1 VSVDRP
7 QLRQPWTY
15 LWFRRKIWQ
24 MLGGEGH
31 RSRLVRLLDFALMA
45 LICVNC
51 VFSMLE
57 SVERLAV
64 VHGQKFHDFDV
75 ISVVIFSVEYCLR
88 LWTIV
93 EDGKYADPLWG
104 RLRYVITP
112 LAIVDLLA
120 VLPYYLGFIVTFD
133 LRELRVL
140 RLLRVFK
147 LSRYS
152 SAMGI
157 MNAVLRQEARSMGT
171 VMFVFLVILVFISSV
186 MYLLEHPVQPEV
198 FSDVPTALWWGVET
212 MTTLGYG
219 DMIPKTPLG
228 KLLGG
233 LTALLGVGMIALPAG
248 IMASGF
254 TEQMRLRR
262 EDFEQDVEKLSRRT
276 GELTPRQRRG
286 LEEARIA
293 LGLSH
298 EEAAHI
304 VSNAR
309 KGAGLRCPHCGEP
322 IAKSGESLR

>member
-1 VSVDRP
+1 
-7 QLRQPWTY
+7 L
-15 LWFRRKIWQ
+15 LWFRRKVYL

-31 RSRLVRLLDFALMA
+31 RSRLVRAIDYGLMA

-64 VHGQKFHDFDV
+64 VHGRKFHDFDI
-75 ISVVIFSVEYCLR
+75 ISVAIFSVEYLLR
-88 LWTIV
+88 LWTAV
-93 EDGKYADPLWG
+93 EMPKYRHPVWG
-104 RLRYVITP
+104 RLRWLTTP

-120 VLPYYLGFIVTFD
+120 VLPFYLGFIFQFD

-140 RLLRVFK
+140 RLLRIFK

-152 SAMGI
+152 NAIGI
-157 MNAVLRQEARSMGT
+157 MTAVLRREARAMWT
-171 VMFVFLVILVFISSV
+171 VMFVFLILLLFISSL
-186 MYLLEHPVQPEV
+186 MYLVEHPVQPEV

-219 DMIPKTPLG
+219 DMIPATPWG

-233 LTALLGVGMIALPAG
+233 LTAILGVGMIALPAG

-254 TEQMRLRR
+254 TEHMRLRR
-262 EDFEQDVEKLSRRT
+262 EEFAEDVEQFAQET
-276 GELTPRQRRG
+276 GELTTRQRRR
-286 LEEARIA
+286 LEAARLA
-293 LGLSH
+293 LGLTH

-304 VSNAR
+304 LHHAKR
-309 KGAGLRCPHCGEP
+309 GKGIRCPHCDKP
-322 IAKSGESLR
+322 IA

>member
-1 VSVDRP
+1 VAQDSSH
-7 QLRQPWTY
+7 LRTPWTY
-15 LWFRRKIWQ
+15 LWFRRKVWQ

-45 LICVNC
+45 LICANC
-51 VFSMLE
+51 AASMLE

-75 ISVVIFSVEYCLR
+75 ISVVIFSVEYWLR

-93 EDGKYADPLWG
+93 EDERYADPFLG
-104 RLRYVITP
+104 RLRYVVTP
-112 LAIVDLLA
+112 LALVDLLA
-120 VLPYYLGFIVTFD
+120 VLPFYLGFIVSFD

-157 MNAVLRQEARSMGT
+157 MTAVLRQEARSMGT
-171 VMFVFLVILVFISSV
+171 VMFVFLVILVFISSL
-186 MYLLEHPVQPEV
+186 MYLVEHPVQPDV
-198 FSDVPTALWWGVET
+198 FSDMPTSLWWGVET

-219 DMIPKTPLG
+219 DMIPQTWLG
-228 KLLGG
+228 KILGG

-262 EDFEQDVEKLSRRT
+262 EDFEQDVEKLAKK
-276 GELTPRQRRG
+276 GDLTPRQRRG

-293 LGLSH
+293 LGLSLG
-298 EEAAHI
+298 EAAHI
-304 VSNAR
+304 VSHAR
-309 KGAGLRCPHCGEP
+309 QGKGLRCPHCGEA
-322 IAKSGESLR
+322 IAKMGE

>member
-1 VSVDRP
+1 VATDSSH
-7 QLRQPWTY
+7 LRSPWSY
-15 LWFRRKIWQ
+15 LWFRRKTFQ

-31 RSRLVRLLDFALMA
+31 RTRLVKALDYALMA

-64 VHGQKFHDFDV
+64 MHGEVFHDFDV
-75 ISVVIFSVEYCLR
+75 VSVVIFSVEYWLR

-93 EDGKYADPLWG
+93 EDEDYADPLWG
-104 RLRYVITP
+104 RLRYVMTP
-112 LAIVDLLA
+112 LALVDLFA
-120 VLPYYLGFIVTFD
+120 VLPFYLGFIVSFD

-147 LSRYS
+147 LTRYS
-152 SAMGI
+152 NAMGI
-157 MNAVLRQEARSMGT
+157 MTAVLRQEARSMGT
-171 VMFVFLVILVFISSV
+171 VMFVFVVILVFISSL
-186 MYLLEHPVQPEV
+186 MYLLEHPVQPDV
-198 FSDVPTALWWGVET
+198 FTDVPTALWWGVET

-219 DMIPKTPLG
+219 DMVPMTPIG

-233 LTALLGVGMIALPAG
+233 LTALMGVGMIALPAG

-254 TEQMRLRR
+254 TEQIRLRR
-262 EDFEQDVEKLSRRT
+262 EDFEHDVEKLVRH
-276 GELTPRQRRG
+276 GELTPRQRRR

-293 LGLSH
+293 LGLTH

-304 VSNAR
+304 VTHAR
-309 KGAGLRCPHCGEP
+309 MGKGLRCPHCGEP
-322 IAKSGESLR
+322 IAKSIEI

>member
-1 VSVDRP
+1 MATDSSH
-7 QLRQPWTY
+7 LHAPWTY
-15 LWFRRKIWQ
+15 LWFRRKVFQ

-31 RSRLVRLLDFALMA
+31 RSRLVKTLDYALMG
-45 LICVNC
+45 LIFVNC
-51 VFSMLE
+51 VFTMLE

-64 VHGQKFHDFDV
+64 MHGKIFHDFDIV
-75 ISVVIFSVEYCLR
+75 SVLIFSVEYWLR

-93 EDGKYADPLWG
+93 EDEKYADPLWG
-104 RLRYVITP
+104 RLRYVVTP
-112 LAIVDLLA
+112 LALVDLLA
-120 VLPYYLGFIVTFD
+120 VLPFYLGFIVTFD

-152 SAMGI
+152 NAMGI
-157 MNAVLRQEARSMGT
+157 MTAVLRQEARSMGT
-171 VMFVFLVILVFISSV
+171 VMFVFAVILVFISSL
-186 MYLLEHPVQPEV
+186 MYLLEHPVQPEA

-219 DMIPKTPLG
+219 DMIPKTAFG
-228 KLLGG
+228 KVLGG
-233 LTALLGVGMIALPAG
+233 FTALLGVGMIALPAG

-262 EDFEQDVEKLSRRT
+262 EDFEQDIEKLAKQ

-293 LGLSH
+293 LGLTH

-304 VSNAR
+304 VSHAR
-309 KGAGLRCPHCGEP
+309 KGKGLRCPHCGEP
-322 IAKSGESLR
+322 IAKAADT

>member
-1 VSVDRP
+1 MAAVSSPVP
-7 QLRQPWTY
+7 APWTY
-15 LWFRRKIWQ
+15 LWYRRKFFQ

-31 RSRLVRLLDFALMA
+31 RSRVVKILDYALMA
-45 LICVNC
+45 LIFVNC
-51 VFSMLE
+51 VCTMLE
-57 SVERLAV
+57 SVERLAMM
-64 VHGQKFHDFDV
+64 HGKIFHDFDV
-75 ISVVIFSVEYCLR
+75 VSVVIFSIEYWLR

-93 EDGKYADPLWG
+93 EDPKYADRLWG
-104 RLRYVITP
+104 RLRYVVTP
-112 LAIVDLLA
+112 LALVDLLA
-120 VLPYYLGFIVTFD
+120 VLPFYLGFIVTFD

-152 SAMGI
+152 NAMGI
-157 MNAVLRQEARSMGT
+157 MTAVLRQEARSMGT
-171 VMFVFLVILVFISSV
+171 VMFVFLVILVFISSL
-186 MYLLEHPVQPEV
+186 MYLLEHPVQPDV

-219 DMIPKTPLG
+219 DMIPKTSFG

-233 LTALLGVGMIALPAG
+233 LTALMGVGMIALPAG

-262 EDFEQDVEKLSRRT
+262 EDFEQDVEKLAKQ
-276 GELTPRQRRG
+276 GELTTRQRRR

-304 VSNAR
+304 VSHAR
-309 KGAGLRCPHCGEP
+309 KGGGLKCPHCGNP
-322 IAKSGESLR
+322 IAKTSPDS

>member
-1 VSVDRP
+1 M
-7 QLRQPWTY
+7 WY
-15 LWFRRKIWQ
+15 RRKFFQ

-31 RSRLVRLLDFALMA
+31 RSRLVKALDYALMA

-57 SVERLAV
+57 SVERLAM
-64 VHGQKFHDFDV
+64 VHGKIFHDFDV
-75 ISVVIFSVEYCLR
+75 VSVLIFSVEYWLR

-93 EDGKYADPLWG
+93 EDPKYADPLWG
-104 RLRYVITP
+104 RLRYVVTP
-112 LAIVDLLA
+112 LALVDLFA
-120 VLPYYLGFIVTFD
+120 VLPFYLGFIVTFD

-147 LSRYS
+147 LTRYS
-152 SAMGI
+152 NAMVI
-157 MNAVLRQEARSMGT
+157 MTAVLRQEARSMGT
-171 VMFVFLVILVFISSV
+171 IIFVFLVILVFDASL
-186 MYLLEHPVQPEV
+186 MYLLEHPVQPDV
-198 FSDVPTALWWGVET
+198 FSDVPTSLWWGVET

-219 DMIPKTPLG
+219 DMVPQTWLG
-228 KLLGG
+228 KVLGG

-262 EDFEQDVEKLSRRT
+262 EDFEQDVEKLARQ
-276 GELTPRQRRG
+276 GDLTARQRRR

-293 LGLSH
+293 LGLTH

-304 VSNAR
+304 VSHAR
-309 KGAGLRCPHCGEP
+309 KGIGLRCPHCGEP
-322 IAKSGESLR
+322 IAKPAAPT

>member
-1 VSVDRP
+1 MAGASHPPRK
-7 QLRQPWTY
+7 PWSL
-15 LWFRRKIWQ
+15 LWFRRKVYQ

-31 RSRLVRLLDFALMA
+31 RSGLVRAIDYALMT

-64 VHGQKFHDFDV
+64 VHGKVFHDFDL
-75 ISVVIFSVEYCLR
+75 ISVAIFSVEYLLR
-88 LWTIV
+88 LWTAV
-93 EDGKYADPLWG
+93 EMPRHSHPVWG
-104 RLRYVITP
+104 RLRWLTTP

-120 VLPYYLGFIVTFD
+120 VLPFFLGFIFQFD

-140 RLLRVFK
+140 RLLRIFK

-152 SAMGI
+152 NAIGI
-157 MNAVLRQEARSMGT
+157 MNAVLRQEARAMGT
-171 VMFVFLVILVFISSV
+171 VMFVFLIILLFISSL
-186 MYLLEHPVQPEV
+186 MYLVEHPVQPDV

-219 DMIPKTPLG
+219 DMIPATPLG

-233 LTALLGVGMIALPAG
+233 LTAIMGVGMIALPAG

-254 TEQMRLRR
+254 TEHMRLRR
-262 EDFEQDVEKLSRRT
+262 EEFAEDVEKFSQS
-276 GELTPRQRRG
+276 GAELTARQRRR
-286 LEEARIA
+286 LEAARLA

-304 VSNAR
+304 LHHAR
-309 KGAGLRCPHCGEP
+309 TGQGIRCPHCGKP
-322 IAKSGESLR
+322 IA

>member
-1 VSVDRP
+1 MAAAPLPPRK
-7 QLRQPWTY
+7 PWSL
-15 LWFRRKIWQ
+15 LWFRRKVYQ

-31 RSRLVRLLDFALMA
+31 RSGLVRAIDYALMT

-57 SVERLAV
+57 SVERLAL
-64 VHGQKFHDFDV
+64 VHGKVFHDFDV
-75 ISVVIFSVEYCLR
+75 ISVAIFSVEYLLR
-88 LWTIV
+88 LWTAV
-93 EDGKYADPLWG
+93 EMPRYGHPLWG
-104 RLRYVITP
+104 RLRWLTTP

-120 VLPYYLGFIVTFD
+120 VLPFYLGFIFQFD

-140 RLLRVFK
+140 RLLRIFK

-152 SAMGI
+152 NAISI
-157 MNAVLRQEARSMGT
+157 MNAVLRREARAMGT
-171 VMFVFLVILVFISSV
+171 VMFVFLIILLFISSL
-186 MYLLEHPVQPEV
+186 MYLVEHPVQPDV

-219 DMIPKTPLG
+219 DMIPATPLG

-233 LTALLGVGMIALPAG
+233 LTAIMGVGMIALPAG

-254 TEQMRLRR
+254 TEHMRLRR
-262 EDFEQDVEKLSRRT
+262 EEFAEDVEKFSQA
-276 GELTPRQRRG
+276 GAELTPRQRRR
-286 LEEARIA
+286 LEAARLA

-304 VSNAR
+304 LHHAR
-309 KGAGLRCPHCGEP
+309 TGKGIRCPHCDKP
-322 IAKSGESLR
+322 IA

>member
-1 VSVDRP
+1 MTAASHPLQRK
-7 QLRQPWTY
+7 PWTY
-15 LWFRRKIWQ
+15 LWLRRKVHL

-31 RSRLVRLLDFALMA
+31 RSRLVRTVDFALMT
-45 LICVNC
+45 LISVNC

-57 SVERLAV
+57 SVERLSM
-64 VHGQKFHDFDV
+64 VHGRVFHDFDN
-75 ISVVIFSVEYCLR
+75 ISVAIFSIEYWLR
-88 LWTIV
+88 LWTAV
-93 EDGKYADPLWG
+93 EMEKFKDPFWG
-104 RLRYVITP
+104 RLRYLVTP

-120 VLPYYLGFIVTFD
+120 VLPFYLGLIVQFD

-152 SAMGI
+152 NAMGI

-171 VMFVFLVILVFISSV
+171 VMFVFIILLVFDASL
-186 MYLLEHPVQPEV
+186 MYLIEHPVQPQV

-219 DMIPKTPLG
+219 DMVPQTPLG

-262 EDFEQDVEKLSRRT
+262 EDFEQDVEKLAKD
-276 GELTPRQRRG
+276 GELTPRQRRR
-286 LEEARIA
+286 LEEARIT
-293 LGLSH
+293 LGLTH

-304 VSNAR
+304 VSHAR
-309 KGAGLRCPHCGEP
+309 QGKGLRCPHCGKP
-322 IAKSGESLR
+322 IAKT

>member
-1 VSVDRP
+1 MAAAALPPRK
-7 QLRQPWTY
+7 PWSL
-15 LWFRRKIWQ
+15 LWFRRKIYQ
-24 MLGGEGH
+24 MLGGEGY
-31 RSRLVRLLDFALMA
+31 RSGLVRAINYALVT

-64 VHGQKFHDFDV
+64 VHGKVFHDFDV
-75 ISVVIFSVEYCLR
+75 ISVAIFSVEYLLR
-88 LWTIV
+88 LWTAV
-93 EDGKYADPLWG
+93 EIPKYRHPVWG
-104 RLRYVITP
+104 RLRWLATP

-120 VLPYYLGFIVTFD
+120 VLPFYLGFIFQFD

-140 RLLRVFK
+140 RLLRIFK

-152 SAMGI
+152 NAMGI

-171 VMFVFLVILVFISSV
+171 VMFVFLVLLLFISSL
-186 MYLLEHPVQPEV
+186 MYLLEHPVQPTV

-219 DMIPKTPLG
+219 DMIPATPLG

-254 TEQMRLRR
+254 TEHMRLRR
-262 EDFEQDVEKLSRRT
+262 EQFAEDIERVTQSS
-276 GELTPRQRRG
+276 GELTTRQRRRLEAARLTLG
-286 LEEARIA
+286 LTQEEATHILHHAR
-293 LGLSH
+293 LG
-298 EEAAHI
+298 
-304 VSNAR
+304 
-309 KGAGLRCPHCGEP
+309 KGIRCPHCGKP
-322 IAKSGESLR
+322 IA

>member
-1 VSVDRP
+1 MAVAPPS
-7 QLRQPWTY
+7 RQPWSL
-15 LWFRRKIWQ
+15 LWFRRKVYL

-31 RSRLVRLLDFALMA
+31 RSRLVRAIDYGLMA

-64 VHGQKFHDFDV
+64 VHGRKFHDFDI
-75 ISVVIFSVEYCLR
+75 ISVAIFSVEYLLR
-88 LWTIV
+88 LWTAV
-93 EDGKYADPLWG
+93 EMPKYRHPVWG
-104 RLRYVITP
+104 RLRWLTTP

-120 VLPYYLGFIVTFD
+120 VLPFYLGFIFQFD

-140 RLLRVFK
+140 RLLRIFK

-152 SAMGI
+152 NAIGI
-157 MNAVLRQEARSMGT
+157 MTAVLRREARAMWT
-171 VMFVFLVILVFISSV
+171 VMFVFLILLLFISSL
-186 MYLLEHPVQPEV
+186 MYLVEHPVQPEV

-219 DMIPKTPLG
+219 DMIPATPWG

-233 LTALLGVGMIALPAG
+233 LTAILGVGMIALPAG

-254 TEQMRLRR
+254 TEHMRLRR
-262 EDFEQDVEKLSRRT
+262 EEFAEDVEQFAQET
-276 GELTPRQRRG
+276 GELTTRQRRR
-286 LEEARIA
+286 LEAARLA
-293 LGLSH
+293 LGLTH

-304 VSNAR
+304 LHHAKR
-309 KGAGLRCPHCGEP
+309 GKGIRCPHCDKP
-322 IAKSGESLR
+322 IA